1 MVICPTT
8 VTHVAYL
15 YHNILINFRTS
26 LTFVRLRLHIRRC
39 IVKLVIVVKEIANRF
54 IDALEA
60 ALFCMCRLFLL
71 VCGFSL
77 LAILNLS
84 SSYLLLF
91 LLALIIIAFLI
102 STLLVSCLLLLLPLL
117 LLL

>member
-15 YHNILINFRTS
+15 YHNILINFGTS
-26 LTFVRLRLHIRRC
+26 LTFVRLRLHIRRR
-39 IVKLVIVVKEIANRF
+39 IVKLVIVVKEIANMF
-54 IDALEA
+54 VHTLEA

-71 VCGFSL
+71 VCRFSL

-84 SSYLLLF
+84 SNYWLLF
-91 LLALIIIAFLI
+91 LLTLIIIAILL
-102 STLLVSCLLLLLPLL
+102 SLLVSRLLLLLSLL